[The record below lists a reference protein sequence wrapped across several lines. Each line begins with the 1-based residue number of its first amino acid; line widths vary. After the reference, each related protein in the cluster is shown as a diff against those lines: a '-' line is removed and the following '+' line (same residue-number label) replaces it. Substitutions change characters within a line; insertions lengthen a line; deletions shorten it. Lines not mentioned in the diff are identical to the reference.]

1 MKKIS
6 TRFKN
11 LYIFKNK
18 RFDEVSEDN
27 LKEIEKLLNNRPRKV
42 LKFRTPE
49 EVFNHLN
56 QEASNV
62 ALCY

>member
-1 MKKIS
+1 MNEH
-6 TRFKN
+6 TNGLVRQY
-11 LYIFKNK
+11 LPKNK

-49 EVFNHLN
+49 EVFNHLS